1 MTQQIEDIGEVTES
15 RTFHQLGILVLDGS
29 NSMNATGDHNRS
41 LAQNVNHAV
50 REFLTYFKGSS
61 IVNNFS
67 LAVVAFGVDSKIH
80 TPITPLAKVD
90 DFAEYDPTKIG
101 IDGNGTYI
109 GGALQEAEKLAQE
122 FLSNPESSSVPHDVR
137 IIVMSDGLCGAPEQ
151 TKAISEA
158 LKQNDKLMICSA
170 LFTDRSK
177 VGDDEV
183 KEAKTVLADIA
194 NAANLY
200 KTVYG
205 ESDLRQFFIS
215 SMSAKRKFGNEK

>member
-29 NSMNATGDHNRS
+29 NSMNETGDHNRS
-41 LAQNVNHAV
+41 LAQNVNHSV

-67 LAVVAFGVDSKIH
+67 LAVVAFGVDAKIH
-80 TPITPLAKVD
+80 TPITPLSKVD
-90 DFAEYDPTKIG
+90 DFAEYDPTKVG
-101 IDGNGTYI
+101 IDGNGTNI
-109 GGALQEAEKLAQE
+109 GGALQAAEKLAQE

-137 IIVMSDGLCGAPEQ
+137 IIVMSDGLCGTPEQ

-177 VGDDEV
+177 VADAEV
-183 KEAKTVLADIA
+183 KEAKTVLSDIA